1 MKVTL
6 YIAPNTIKPNFHPHT
21 VLFTNKL
28 STQVLEHM
36 FQQTEV
42 GDTRKWTVIGCDGLP
57 FILAS

>member
-28 STQVLEHM
+28 STQVLEHVS
-36 FQQTEV
+36 TNGGWRYEKV
-42 GDTRKWTVIGCDGLP
+42 DSDRL
-57 FILAS
+57 